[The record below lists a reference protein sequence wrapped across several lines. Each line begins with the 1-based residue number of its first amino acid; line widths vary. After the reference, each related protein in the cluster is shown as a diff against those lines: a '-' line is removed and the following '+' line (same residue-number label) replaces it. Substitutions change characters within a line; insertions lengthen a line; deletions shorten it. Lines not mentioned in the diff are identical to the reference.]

1 MLNQCMVGLFLSIP
15 YSWNELQLLIILFLQ
30 KVQKKSNKEQNTA
43 TTINKNNK
51 KYKVKNAWSII
62 INSWW
67 NHILCSNKATNIQ
80 QKKSLL
86 HQKVKLWTSVYG
98 FLSRLMQSVKCGTGR
113 GITGQF
119 TLDCWNRHMPHTCSD
134 NRKQI
139 VAGKCLSCFDWY
151 AQVKR
156 NKNAKLSAFVLRF
169 FPIHSTQW
177 WLICILLLSEI

>member
-1 MLNQCMVGLFLSIP
+1 MHGGPSLSIS

-30 KVQKKSNKEQNTA
+30 KVQKKSDKEQNTA

-62 INSWW
+62 IQLMKS
-67 NHILCSNKATNIQ
+67 HPLQQQSHKHPAEKEPFASESEALNKRLWIFIKTNA
-80 QKKSLL
+80 
-86 HQKVKLWTSVYG
+86 
-98 FLSRLMQSVKCGTGR
+98 KCEM
-113 GITGQF
+113 
-119 TLDCWNRHMPHTCSD
+119 WNRKRHNRPIYPWLLEQAYTCSD

-139 VAGKCLSCFDWY
+139 VAAKCLSCFDWY
-151 AQVKR
+151 AQGKR